1 VRQAGRERMN
11 DQHSATSMLKKE
23 EIEVL
28 SKIHTD
34 ETKKRVGIVERG
46 AFREKETPHDPT

>member
-1 VRQAGRERMN
+1 MN